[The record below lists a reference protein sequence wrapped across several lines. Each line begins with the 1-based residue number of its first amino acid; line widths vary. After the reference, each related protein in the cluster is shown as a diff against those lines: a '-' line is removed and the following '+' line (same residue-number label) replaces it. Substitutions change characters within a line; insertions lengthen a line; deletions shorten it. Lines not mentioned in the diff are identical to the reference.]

1 MAKVSNIV
9 YILYFYI
16 YMNNVKKLFLLDG
29 FALIYRA
36 YFAFAQN
43 PRVNSRGLD
52 TSAIFGFTNTLNEVI
67 RKENPSH
74 IAVVFDRST
83 PTKRHIEYPEYKANR
98 QEMPEGIRD
107 ALPYIDKLL
116 DAFNI
121 PKLYQ
126 DGFEA
131 DDVIGTLAKKAE
143 QKGYTTYMMTSDKD
157 FAQLV
162 TENTFMYRPG
172 NKWRP
177 TTIWG
182 VSEVLEKFNIK
193 RVDQVIDFLGM
204 MGDSADN
211 IPGIPGVGE
220 KTAQKFLNKY
230 DSMEGLFANTH
241 QLKGK
246 MKEKIESSEEIGLLC
261 KKLVTIITDV
271 PIDFDEDVLKYT
283 PLNVDKITEL
293 FEELEFRTL
302 LKRIVDRNFK
312 SKKESKQATLSKE
325 NLGKPSQYDLFAQHE
340 SGTQLAIANKNF
352 VFAKDVKSL
361 EEIVRQIKVYKKFA
375 IYLIADKDDALDS
388 NILGFAVTYISE
400 EGQYCLFKN
409 VNSSIIKELFEDESL
424 TIIGFD
430 LKFII
435 KILLAHNIQIKAKI
449 FDVRIAHYLLH
460 PDLRNSLDLVS
471 ENYLAISLQTKD
483 EVLVKGKNKVLF
495 SELSNSLLKDYA
507 CERSNTIFNLYNIL
521 NEEMNKTGMFE
532 LFEKIEL
539 PLLRV
544 LAKMELEGIALNV
557 EMLEDFS
564 VELTK
569 RIAIISSRVYNFA
582 GKEFNIASPK
592 QLGEILFEKLK
603 VSTKPKK
610 TKSGQYSTSEEEL
623 LKLKQAHPII
633 DEILAFRGIK
643 KLLSTYVNTLPDLV
657 NVRTKRIHSTFNQ
670 SVASTGRL
678 SSAKPNIQNIP
689 IRTELGMRVREA
701 FIPRNTDFTLM
712 AADYS
717 QIELRIMASLS
728 LDEGLLNAFNNGI
741 DIHSATAAKV
751 YKVPLEQ
758 VDRTMRSN
766 AKSVNF
772 GIIYG
777 ISPFG
782 LSQNIGVS
790 RKEAKEIINNYF
802 EQFPKVREY
811 MHWSIDQAKKNE
823 YVETIMG
830 RRRYLKDINAKN
842 SVVRA
847 MAERNAINAPIQGS
861 AADIIK
867 MAMIQIDKEIEARK
881 MKSKMLLQVHDELVF
896 DMYYSE
902 KEELKSLVKSK
913 MENAISLKVPLIVDI
928 GEGAN
933 WLQAH

>member
-1 MAKVSNIV
+1 MENGKR
-9 YILYFYI
+9 
-16 YMNNVKKLFLLDG
+16 LFLLDG

-43 PRVNSRGLD
+43 PRINSKGLD
-52 TSAIFGFTNTLNEVI
+52 TSAIFGLTNTLNEVI
-67 RKENPSH
+67 RKQKPSH

-83 PTKRHIEYPEYKANR
+83 PTERHIEYPEYKAHR
-98 QEMPEGIRD
+98 EAMPEGIRD

-116 DAFNI
+116 EAFNI
-121 PKLYQ
+121 PKLYK

-143 QKGYTTYMMTSDKD
+143 KKGYKTYMMTSDKD

-162 TENTFMYRPG
+162 SENIFMYRPG
-172 NKWRP
+172 NKWQP
-177 TTIWG
+177 TTVWG
-182 VSEVLEKFNIK
+182 VPEVLEKFNIK

-220 KTAQKFLNKY
+220 KTAQKFLKKY
-230 DSMEGLFANTH
+230 DSMEGLFANSH
-241 QLKGK
+241 DLQGK

-271 PIDFDEDVLKYT
+271 PIELDEDSLKYS
-283 PLNVDKITEL
+283 PINIEKLTEL

-302 LKRIVDRNFK
+302 LKRIVDRNSK
-312 SKKESKQATLSKE
+312 SKINSKKEISSTEISGQLA
-325 NLGKPSQYDLFAQHE
+325 QFDLFSQIE
-340 SGTQLAIANKNF
+340 SGDKEETVIRHFSFIEDLRAIEDIVLKIKDHKQFAVQLIT
-352 VFAKDVKSL
+352 
-361 EEIVRQIKVYKKFA
+361 
-375 IYLIADKDDALDS
+375 DKDDALNYKIIGVS
-388 NILGFAVTYISE
+388 VTYFQ
-400 EGQYCLFKN
+400 G
-409 VNSSIIKELFEDESL
+409 NSYYFLLNSLNKSVIKDLFEDEKL
-424 TIIGFD
+424 TIIGFN
-430 LKFII
+430 LKFAI
-435 KILLAHNIQIKAKI
+435 KILLAYDIQIKGKL
-449 FDVRIAHYLLH
+449 FDVQIAHYLLH
-460 PDLRNSLDLVS
+460 PDLRNSLDLIS
-471 ENYLAISLQTKD
+471 ENYLGI
-483 EVLVKGKNKVLF
+483 VLKEERRIFGKGKTKMLF
-495 SELSNSLLKDYA
+495 SDLNQSLITDYA
-507 CERSNTIFNLYNIL
+507 CERSDSIFNLFKIL
-521 NEEMNKTGMFE
+521 EKEMRTSGVIE

-539 PLLRV
+539 PLLKV
-544 LAKMELEGIALNV
+544 LSKMELEGIALDVN
-557 EMLEDFS
+557 MLQKFS

-569 RIAIISSRVYNFA
+569 KITLITSKIYDLA

-592 QLGEILFEKLK
+592 QMGEVLFEKMELSK
-603 VSTKPKK
+603 NPKK
-610 TKSGQYSTSEEEL
+610 TKSGQYATSEEEL
-623 LKLKQAHPII
+623 LKLKGVNPII
-633 DEILAFRGIK
+633 QEILTFRGIK

-657 NVRTKRIHSTFNQ
+657 NAKTKRIHTTFNQ

-678 SSAKPNIQNIP
+678 SSANPNIQNIP
-689 IRTELGMRVREA
+689 VRTEIGMKVREA
-701 FIPRNTDFTLM
+701 FVPKNDNFTLM
-712 AADYS
+712 SADYS

-728 LDEGLLNAFNNGI
+728 KDEGLLTAFNNGI

-751 YKVPLEQ
+751 YKISLEE
-758 VDRTMRSN
+758 VDRSMRSN

-777 ISPFG
+777 ISAFG

-802 EQFPKVREY
+802 EQFPKVKEY
-811 MHWSIDQAKKNE
+811 MQWSIDRAREKE

-842 SVVRA
+842 SVIRA

-867 MAMIQIDKEIEARK
+867 IAMIEVDKEIERRK
-881 MKSKMLLQVHDELVF
+881 MQSKMLLQVHDELVF
-896 DMYYSE
+896 DMHQSE
-902 KEELKSLVKSK
+902 AEELKSLVKNK
-913 MENAISLKVPLIVDI
+913 MEQAVSLQVPLIVDI
-928 GEGAN
+928 GEGEN

>member
-1 MAKVSNIV
+1 
-9 YILYFYI
+9 
-16 YMNNVKKLFLLDG
+16 MNNEKKLFLLDG

-43 PRVNSRGLD
+43 PRINSRGFD

-67 RKENPSH
+67 RKETPSH

-83 PTKRHIEYPEYKANR
+83 PTKRHVEYPEYKANR
-98 QEMPEGIRD
+98 QKMPDGIRD

-121 PKLYQ
+121 PKLYK

-143 QKGYTTYMMTSDKD
+143 QNGYKTYMMTSDKD

-162 TENTFMYRPG
+162 TEKTFMYRPG

-177 TTIWG
+177 TTVWG

-193 RVDQVIDFLGM
+193 RVDQVIDFLAM

-230 DSMEGLFANTH
+230 DSMEGLFANAH

-246 MKEKIESSEEIGLLC
+246 MREKIESSQEIGLLC

-271 PIDFDEDVLKYT
+271 PIEFDEERLKYT

-302 LKRIVDRNFK
+302 LKRIVDSSFE
-312 SKKESKQATLSKE
+312 SKKESKQSILTTE
-325 NLGKPSQYDLFAQHE
+325 NLAKPSQYDLFAQHD
-340 SGTQLAIANKNF
+340 SRNQQVMPNKNF
-352 VFAKDVKSL
+352 VFVEDVKSI
-361 EEIVRQIKVYKKFA
+361 EEIVRQIKLYKKFA
-375 IYLIADKDDALDS
+375 VYLIADKDEALGS

-400 EGQYCLFKN
+400 EGQYVLFKD
-409 VNSSIIKELFEDESL
+409 VNTLIIKELFEDESL
-424 TIIGFD
+424 TIIGFG

-435 KILLAHNIQIKAKI
+435 KTLLAHNIQIKAKI
-449 FDVRIAHYLLH
+449 FDVQIAHYLLH
-460 PDLRNSLDLVS
+460 PDLRNSLDLIS
-471 ENYLAISLQTKD
+471 QNYLDISLQAKE
-483 EVLVKGKNKVLF
+483 EVLVKGKKKAFF
-495 SELSNSLLKDYA
+495 SELSHSMLKDYA
-507 CERSNTIFNLYNIL
+507 CERSNAIFNLYNIL
-521 NEEMNKTGMFE
+521 SEEMNKTGVFE

-557 EMLEDFS
+557 EMLENFS

-569 RIAIISSRVYNFA
+569 RIAIISARVYDFA

-592 QLGEILFEKLK
+592 QMGEILFEKLE
-603 VSTKPKK
+603 VSTNPKK

-751 YKVPLEQ
+751 YKVPLDQ

-777 ISPFG
+777 ISAFG

-802 EQFPKVREY
+802 EQFPKVKEY
-811 MHWSIDQAKKNE
+811 MHWSIDKAKKNE

-913 MENAISLKVPLIVDI
+913 MENAVSLKVPLIVDI

-933 WLQAH
+933 WLKAH